1 MAQPTVEAYRRA
13 TRARA
18 LVSNPSALTIE
29 FCTTTRKGP
38 GVATKPK
45 KLTPEQR
52 ARRARLAA
60 SWMQS
65 VWEMQNVGLNKA
77 ATFNDR
83 VKESSRNACRNKGRA
98 KFDD

>member
-1 MAQPTVEAYRRA
+1 M
-13 TRARA
+13 
-18 LVSNPSALTIE
+18 
-29 FCTTTRKGP
+29 
-38 GVATKPK
+38 ATKPK

-60 SWMQS
+60 AWTQS
-65 VWEMQNVGLNKA
+65 VWEMKNVGLNKA

>member
-1 MAQPTVEAYRRA
+1 MAQPTVEACCRA
-13 TRARA
+13 TRVRA
-18 LVSNPSALTIE
+18 LVSITSALIVVL
-29 FCTTTRKGP
+29 CTTTRKEP

-65 VWEMQNVGLNKA
+65 VWEMQNVGINKA

-83 VKESSRNACRNKGRA
+83 AKESSRNACRNKGRT